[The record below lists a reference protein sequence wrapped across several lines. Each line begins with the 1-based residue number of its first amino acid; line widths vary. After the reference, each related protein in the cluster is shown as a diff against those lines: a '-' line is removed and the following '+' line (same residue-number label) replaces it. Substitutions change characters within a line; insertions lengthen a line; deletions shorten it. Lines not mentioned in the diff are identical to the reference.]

1 MEELKQKGPNY
12 SLMKRLG
19 QYMVHVHDRDFKIL
33 LHGGFAEEIIE
44 EVFVISDRN
53 QYSEKVGLML
63 ENHWLDEILIK

>member
-1 MEELKQKGPNY
+1 MCMIETSRY
-12 SLMKRLG
+12 C
-19 QYMVHVHDRDFKIL
+19 